1 MSDYLHM
8 RHGNDSQ
15 NKELL
20 ALLNRIFGFPDS
32 NGTVFETLL
41 PKLYNDEYHPAENNI
56 ILDVGGEMR
65 AAVGVYYN
73 SLTVGDEKLKIA
85 GIGNVGTHPDYQGEG
100 YMRFCMALTMDE
112 LKQNMTD
119 IALLGG
125 ARQRYAHHGFE
136 HAGPRYEFVFTHEN
150 IRRKYNCEKKS
161 KFTAELLEKSDT
173 KALRS
178 IAEIHGKRTFRAER
192 TAETMYDIL
201 RTWNSS
207 PYAVYD
213 GDEFKGWFVLNTD
226 KSCVYELGYADEAYI
241 EDIVICA
248 LEASEKKQIKVVAAP
263 FEHALCRYL
272 GLYSEHYYVI
282 HAEMFNILCFENVIR
297 AFLKF
302 KATYTKLAD
311 GELVLLIEGCK
322 LPEQLKI
329 TVKNNEVTV
338 CETDEKPDLI
348 LKHLEAVRL
357 LGNLYSEKRNELPPE
372 CASWF
377 PLPLYVAP
385 SDTV

>member
-8 RHGNDSQ
+8 CHGNDSQ

-20 ALLNRIFGFPDS
+20 ALLNKIFSFPDN
-32 NGTVFETLL
+32 NGATFETIL

-56 ILDVGGEMR
+56 ILDVGGDMR

-73 SLTVGDEKLKIA
+73 TLTVGDEKLKVA

-100 YMRFCMALTMDE
+100 YMRFCMALALDE
-112 LKQNMTD
+112 MKQNMTD
-119 IALLGG
+119 ISVLGG

-136 HAGPRYEFVFTHEN
+136 HVGPKYEFTFGTEN
-150 IRRKYNCEKKS
+150 VKRKFHCEKKS
-161 KFTAELLEKSDT
+161 KFTAKLLKKTDT
-173 KALRS
+173 QALKN
-178 IAEIHGKRTFRAER
+178 IADIYNSRDFKTER

-201 RTWNSS
+201 RTWNAA
-207 PYAVYD
+207 PYAVFE
-213 GDEFKGWFVLNTD
+213 GDEFKGWFVFSTDLN
-226 KSCVYELGYADEAYI
+226 CVYEIGYTNEDDI
-241 EDIVICA
+241 EEIVICA
-248 LEASEKKQIKVVAAP
+248 LEASEKKEIKIAAAP

-272 GLYSEHYYVI
+272 GLYCENYHII

-297 AFLKF
+297 AFLKY
-302 KATYTKLAD
+302 KASYTKLAD
-311 GELVLLIEGCK
+311 GELILFIEGCK
-322 LPEQLKI
+322 LPEQIKI

-348 LKHLEAVRL
+348 LGHLEAIRL
-357 LGNLYSEKRNELPPE
+357 LGSIYSENRNVLSPE

-377 PLPLYVAP
+377 PLPFYIAP